1 MLRNL
6 QNKPLAVIIYF
17 ESVLNSRKVAVK
29 LDIDNSADDLTD
41 FANIVRHFVLLRD

>member
-1 MLRNL
+1 V
-6 QNKPLAVIIYF
+6 AF
-17 ESVLNSRKVAVK
+17 E